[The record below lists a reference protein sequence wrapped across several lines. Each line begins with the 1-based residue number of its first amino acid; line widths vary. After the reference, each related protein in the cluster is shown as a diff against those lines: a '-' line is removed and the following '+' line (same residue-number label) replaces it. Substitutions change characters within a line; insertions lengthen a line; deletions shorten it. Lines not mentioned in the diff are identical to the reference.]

1 MPSRKRSSRQDRSG
15 RGPWLPSDERPRSRP
30 WAYEE
35 LLFGMS
41 DDREQMRE
49 LGALEEELES
59 ERDELAR
66 LHQQLDEHV
75 VRISNLERRLGQLTP
90 AEGDEPRPVP
100 LKTLPRTRAA
110 PAGTGDFGAISEEL
124 SYALARCEGFE
135 VDSPTGL
142 VGLVEGLRFVSRI
155 DRPDLLEVRGGRFG
169 RQLLLTEPSDAWR
182 ALPLGACRDKRHRWT
197 GNGEGRGRRAGAA
210 KLAPRTVPTRPGFA
224 LRQR

>member
-1 MPSRKRSSRQDRSG
+1 
-15 RGPWLPSDERPRSRP
+15 
-30 WAYEE
+30 
-35 LLFGMS
+35 MS

-124 SYALARCEGFE
+124 SYALARCGA
-135 VDSPTGL
+135 
-142 VGLVEGLRFVSRI
+142 SRST
-155 DRPDLLEVRGGRFG
+155 R
-169 RQLLLTEPSDAWR
+169 
-182 ALPLGACRDKRHRWT
+182 
-197 GNGEGRGRRAGAA
+197 
-210 KLAPRTVPTRPGFA
+210 RPGWWGWSRDFA
-224 LRQR
+224 SSRGSTDRICSRCAVVVSGASSF